1 MKKLILTG
9 MILTG
14 IQMMAHIPPII
25 YNIKNNSIYWI
36 NEEIKGVDLKTLI
49 IITDDG
55 KNIPLKDYLENYDS
69 KGEIKSFFIKDK
81 NNVYSKY
88 GGKIEG
94 VDFKTFEILK
104 NGYSKDKNNV
114 YYKGQKIEEADSET
128 FEITISP
135 YDRLNASHEA
145 KDKNHKYHYGK
156 IITN

>member
-14 IQMMAHIPPII
+14 IQMMAHIPPIV

-36 NEEIKGVDLKTLI
+36 DDELKGIDLKTLI

-55 KNIPLKDYLENYDS
+55 KNIPLKDYLKNYSS

-81 NNVYSKY
+81 NNVYY
-88 GGKIEG
+88 QGKKFKG
-94 VDFKTFEILK
+94 ADPKTFEVLES
-104 NGYSKDKNNV
+104 GHSKDKNNV
-114 YYKGQKIEEADSET
+114 YYYKEKIEEADSET

-135 YDRLNASHEA
+135 YDRLNANHEA

>member
-36 NEEIKGVDLKTLI
+36 NEEIK
-49 IITDDG
+49 
-55 KNIPLKDYLENYDS
+55 
-69 KGEIKSFFIKDK
+69 
-81 NNVYSKY
+81 
-88 GGKIEG
+88 G